1 MAEAAM
7 AALVESAPIARIQ
20 AREALTWICRA
31 VPLQHRLFPLL
42 RTCLPDRGLIAI
54 PFAGGRMLYP
64 AAWVSAYNASLLFAL
79 NQLFPE
85 RELIER
91 ALAEATDGTIVD
103 VGANV
108 GAYVLLARS
117 VSRARLIA
125 YEPSPFAAHVLKR
138 MIAVNHFSGIDV
150 RLKACGDRAGRVCL
164 QEGINSYIGGSGDTA
179 TADAGD
185 FEALSRQT
193 RDGFTSIEAEQVT
206 LDEELA
212 GEARVGLIKIDCEG
226 FEYRVLL
233 GARRVLAEKRPALF
247 VELHPELIRR
257 AGDAPEDVCA
267 LLRDAHYAVE
277 CWNYQRTRH
286 GAMVPRVLSRYRT
299 SRGHC
304 SDMDDM
310 LRDLPASRPQQVY
323 LVATPE
329 ERQRRG

>member
-1 MAEAAM
+1 MAS
-7 AALVESAPIARIQ
+7 LVDAAPIARIQ
-20 AREALTWICRA
+20 AREALTLVCRA

-64 AAWVSAYNASLLFAL
+64 AGWVDAYNASLLFAL

-85 RELIER
+85 RELMER
-91 ALAEATDGTIVD
+91 ALAVASDGTLVD

-117 VSRARLIA
+117 VRRARLVA

-138 MIAVNHFSGIDV
+138 MIAVNGFSNIDV
-150 RLKACGDRAGRVCL
+150 RLKACGDRTGHVCL

-179 TADAGD
+179 RVAAGD

-206 LDEELA
+206 LDDELA
-212 GEARVGLIKIDCEG
+212 GEASVGLIKIDCEG

-233 GARRVLAEKRPALF
+233 GARRVLAEKRPTLF
-247 VELHPELIRR
+247 VELHPEMIRR

-267 LLRDAHYAVE
+267 LLRDAGYAVE

-299 SRGHC
+299 SRGHRYR
-304 SDMDDM
+304 DMDDM
-310 LRDLPASRPQQVY
+310 LSDLPKSQPQQVY
-323 LVATPE
+323 LMATPE